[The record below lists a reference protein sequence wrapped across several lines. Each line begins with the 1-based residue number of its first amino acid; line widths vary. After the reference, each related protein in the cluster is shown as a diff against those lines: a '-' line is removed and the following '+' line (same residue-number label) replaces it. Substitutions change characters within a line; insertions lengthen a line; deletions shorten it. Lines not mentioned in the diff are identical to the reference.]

1 MHSLSPEKLCWIQ
14 VQKLAGPIKVFGRVF
29 LKPLLCVL
37 GHILWVV
44 VLLKCKLLCLPE
56 NFSTADTVTQDCPM
70 FFYIFPLIQTSL
82 KVPVAE
88 KKHPHSS
95 VFDCRDSINEVM
107 LIAWFPPHKPEDFA
121 SYGLQVVQVPS
132 GKLSVG
138 CHLHFSDE
146 WLLSGHST
154 MKAWSGECCTSG
166 CSSLT
171 AWWLWTSDPYIFGQW
186 HKFCNFV
193 LICDW
198 SADF

>member
-88 KKHPHSS
+88 KNIPTALCLTVGIVLMRWCSLLGFLHTNQRILLLMVCKLFRCLLANSQWAVICILVTNGFCLATLPWRSDRGS
-95 VFDCRDSINEVM
+95 
-107 LIAWFPPHKPEDFA
+107 AAP
-121 SYGLQVVQVPS
+121 VVV
-132 GKLSVG
+132 
-138 CHLHFSDE
+138 
-146 WLLSGHST
+146 LL
-154 MKAWSGECCTSG
+154 
-166 CSSLT
+166 
-171 AWWLWTSDPYIFGQW
+171 
-186 HKFCNFV
+186 
-193 LICDW
+193 
-198 SADF
+198 